1 LEKREERDLPR
12 GHESGEFVNRMFG
25 KTKAA
30 RTTVPGRVAKGA
42 SVLTSECRLGGAR
55 DENQRPFTVQPG
67 WRPALLEISWGRA
80 IAFTLLGE
88 SEFREA
94 GFINQLSDS
103 QFAKNP

>member
-42 SVLTSECRLGGAR
+42 SVLTSECRLGGGR

-80 IAFTLLGE
+80 IAFTLLG
-88 SEFREA
+88 
-94 GFINQLSDS
+94 NQSSARRVSSTELSDS